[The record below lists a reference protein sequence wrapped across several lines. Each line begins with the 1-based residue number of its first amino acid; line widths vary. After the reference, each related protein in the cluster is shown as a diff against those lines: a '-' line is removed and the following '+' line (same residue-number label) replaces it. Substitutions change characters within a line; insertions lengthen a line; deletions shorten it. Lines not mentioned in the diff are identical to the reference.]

1 MFLVG
6 PSKKNKTSLVSQY
19 GNMVKRKLKQKILT
33 PGGAELVAPPW
44 PSASFLTQPS
54 PAFAVNLLSP
64 CLHKKEW
71 RLNNVQKK
79 TDSFKLADTITEG
92 DSVRTLDPQSMV
104 AQKLV
109 KHSWQLNKT
118 LWHEVEGEIIFES
131 NIIPHMVQKLV
142 KDSSQ
147 PNKELWHEVEGEI
160 IFESNIIPHMVQK
173 LVKDS
178 SQPNKELW
186 HEVEG
191 EIIFESNIIPHM
203 VQGWDLEPII
213 LNERKSRQLLELDIS
228 DSWSFQLMGYAL
240 RMWTGPFQLCAV
252 SKIIVE

>member
-44 PSASFLTQPS
+44 PSASFLTEPS

-160 IFESNIIPHMVQK
+160 IFESNIIPHMVQ
-173 LVKDS
+173 
-178 SQPNKELW
+178 
-186 HEVEG
+186 
-191 EIIFESNIIPHM
+191 
-203 VQGWDLEPII
+203 GWDLEPII

>member
-160 IFESNIIPHMVQK
+160 IFESNIIPHMVQ
-173 LVKDS
+173 
-178 SQPNKELW
+178 
-186 HEVEG
+186 
-191 EIIFESNIIPHM
+191 
-203 VQGWDLEPII
+203 GWDLEPII